1 MDLEARTLKSLEW
14 TRLKGYLASEC
25 SSTCSAELAKSL
37 APKDSSAVITIL
49 LHESEEGLNL
59 LYDGLDLTQEG
70 LPDIREQIN
79 RLRAG
84 ASISARELLDLKKVL
99 SMSKRTKNTF
109 SGISDDDYP
118 NIKEYVKQLAS
129 LDELVRA
136 IDDVLDES
144 ASVRDDASPK
154 LRSLRRDLLRNT
166 QQIKDELLRI
176 INSPQLSKCLQEPIY
191 TVRNGRHVLPVLA
204 NMRQSIDGVVHD
216 SSSSGLTIYV
226 EPLSVVELTNKLRIN
241 EAEIERE
248 IERLLWELSAL
259 ASKHVEVIDTTF
271 LTLVELDFIAARAR
285 LARKY
290 EGKRPEILNEP
301 KIQFHLARHPLLVL
315 QSAGLEAVIPNDIIL
330 GDELRSQI
338 ITGPNTGGKTVYLK
352 TAGLLCL
359 MMRAGLLLPVD
370 EKSSAGIF
378 SGIYADIG
386 DEQSLEQNLSTFS
399 SHMGNIIEILRRA
412 SEGALVLLDEIGAGT
427 DPREGVVLAK
437 VILSDLC
444 KSGALTI
451 CSTHYG
457 DLKTLAHSFPGFGN
471 ASMEF
476 DEKTLRPSYRMRP
489 GIPGSS
495 KAIAVAAR
503 LGLSEELV
511 AAAKQTLANEKEDL
525 EIKID
530 EIEKRL
536 HAVAEREDRLARE
549 KSEVEQLKKELLDRQ
564 NALEAQFKKSKAES
578 ASKFEQDYDA
588 AKKLINELTAQLQ
601 KTPSLSQAQ
610 KAKEQLEILRKD
622 LQWLS
627 PDEYN
632 EAQSKITQGQ
642 TVKVRSLNQIGHIEE
657 LPADGDEKAVVRI
670 GRMKVKVSMADL
682 EPMKSTPPAKSK
694 QFGIM
699 PSRHARTGSLNAKAQ
714 RAAQDPVFVRTDFNT
729 LDLRGLRV
737 DEALQKVETFIDTG
751 YLQHVSP
758 LMIIHGHGTGAIKS
772 AVRAFLS
779 NCSYKNEFRPGET
792 YEGGDGVTVVNF
804 K

>member
-14 TRLKGYLASEC
+14 TRLKAYLADEC
-25 SSTCSAELAKSL
+25 SSVCSVELAKAL
-37 APKDSSAVITIL
+37 TPKEESAVIAVL
-49 LHESEEGLNL
+49 LDESEQALKL
-59 LYDGLDLTQEG
+59 LYEGLDLTQES
-70 LPDIREQIN
+70 LPDIREQIK

-84 ASISARELLDLKKVL
+84 AAISARELLDLKKVL
-99 SMSKRTKNTF
+99 FMSKRTKQTF
-109 SGISDDDYP
+109 SGISDDEFP
-118 NIKEYVKQLAS
+118 NIKQFVQQLAS
-129 LDELVRA
+129 IDELVRA

-166 QQIKDELLRI
+166 QQIKEELLRI

-259 ASKHVEVIDTTF
+259 ASKHVEPIDTTF

-290 EGKRPEILNEP
+290 EGKRPQILNESR
-301 KIQFHLARHPLLVL
+301 IHFRLARHPLLVL
-315 QSAGLEAVIPNDIIL
+315 QSASMEAVIPNDIIL
-330 GDELRSQI
+330 GEELRSQI

-370 EKSSAGIF
+370 EKSATGVF

-412 SEGALVLLDEIGAGT
+412 GEGSLILLDEIGAGT

-437 VILSDLC
+437 VILAELS

-476 DEKTLRPSYRMRP
+476 DERTLRPSYRMRP

-503 LGLSEELV
+503 MGLHEDLV
-511 AAAKQTLANEKEDL
+511 LAAEQSLANEKEDL
-525 EIKID
+525 EVKID

-536 HAVAEREDRLARE
+536 HAVAQREDEIASE
-549 KSEVEQLKKELLDRQ
+549 KIAIEKLKKELSERQ
-564 NALEAQFKKSKAES
+564 AALEAQVKKSRAES
-578 ASKFEQDYDA
+578 ASKFDKEYEN
-588 AKKLINELTAQLQ
+588 AKKAINELTAQLQ

-610 KAKEQLEILRKD
+610 KAKEQLENLRKD

-627 PDEYN
+627 PEEFK
-632 EAQSKITQGQ
+632 EAQSKIVQGQ
-642 TVKVRSLNQIGHIEE
+642 TVKVRSLNQFGQVEE
-657 LPADGDEKAVVRI
+657 LPSDGDDKAVVRI
-670 GRMKVKVSMADL
+670 GRMKVKVSMSDL
-682 EPMKSTPPAKSK
+682 EAASAPSKGK
-694 QFGIM
+694 QFGVM
-699 PSRHARTGSLNAKAQ
+699 PSRHSKATGVVAKAL
-714 RAAQDPVFVRTDFNT
+714 RSAQDPVFVRTDFNT
-729 LDLRGLRV
+729 LDLRGQRV
-737 DEALQKVETFIDTG
+737 DEAMSKVENFLDTC
-751 YLQHVSP
+751 YLQQVSP
-758 LMIIHGHGTGAIKS
+758 LMIIHGHGTGAIKN
-772 AVRAFLS
+772 AVRSFLS
-779 NCSYKNEFRPGET
+779 NCSYKNVFRPGET

-804 K
+804 A